1 MSHHRQARVADRI
14 REILARLIREEVR
27 DPRVGFVTVTGVDM
41 SPDLRHARVFYRVL
55 GSDTDPDRAQLGLE
69 RAVGYIQSVVGRELR
84 LRYTPELCFV
94 FDPSLERAERVDQLL
109 AESAADGTS
118 EETGEGWD

>member
-1 MSHHRQARVADRI
+1 MSRRVERVTALLQQTI
-14 REILARLIREEVR
+14 GTLLIREMK
-27 DPRVGFVTVTGVDM
+27 DPRLAGVTITAVEM

-109 AESAADGTS
+109 AETTADGTS